1 MKFFHTLS
9 VPEHIWVDFFRV
21 FFSQRYLLKDDKGNV
36 VENRFRFDESVLPDN
51 RPFDILFESDL
62 TGANPNILPCVVIE
76 DSGTAQSGILLNQL
90 KTWAVAPHAMRDR
103 QDLLR
108 STYVFHCCS
117 RTRGESRLLA
127 SIVGSAITAFRDGL
141 LEAGLHKVEPWS
153 IGKSQ
158 PLKADA
164 DEVYVDTPVI
174 VNFSYQEGW
183 RTEERYDHYFH
194 CYKLNFE
201 PDSLTAFVR
210 TAMTVIDTNVS
221 SFLNTSMFLENV
233 NTESFIMSSLMAA
246 DPLSTEAFVN
256 SSMTPAD
263 PLTQERF
270 LRASMRV
277 S

>member
-1 MKFFHTLS
+1 VKFFHTLS

-21 FFSQRYLLKDDKGNV
+21 FFSQRYLLKDDLGNV
-36 VENRFRFDESVLPDN
+36 VENRFRYDESVLPDN

-62 TGANPNILPCVVIE
+62 TGANPNILPALVIE

-90 KTWAVAPHAMRDR
+90 KTWSVAPNVMRDR

-127 SIVGSAITAFRDGL
+127 SIVGSAITAFRDAL
-141 LEAGLHKVEPWS
+141 LEAGLHKIDPWS

-183 RTEERYDHYFH
+183 RTEERYDHHFE
-194 CYKLNFE
+194 CYKLNIN
-201 PDSLTAFVR
+201 PDQLNRFVR
-210 TAMTVIDTNVS
+210 TAMTLADVS
-221 SFLNTSMFLENV
+221 VSRFMNTSMFLENV
-233 NTESFIMSSLMAA
+233 NTESFILSSLAVADPNFAETFVNATMTPT
-246 DPLSTEAFVN
+246 DPLS
-256 SSMTPAD
+256 
-263 PLTQERF
+263 QERF

>member
-21 FFSQRYLLKDDKGNV
+21 FFSQRYLLSDDQGNV
-36 VENRFRFDESVLPDN
+36 VENRFRYDESVLSDN

-62 TGANPNILPCVVIE
+62 TGANPNILPALVIE

-127 SIVGSAITAFRDGL
+127 SIVGSAVTAFRDGL
-141 LEAGLHKVEPWS
+141 LEAGLHKIEPWS

-183 RTEERYDHYFH
+183 RTEERYDGYFH
-194 CYKLNFE
+194 CHKFNID
-201 PDSLTAFVR
+201 PDHLTRFVR
-210 TAMTVIDTNVS
+210 TAMTLIDVNAS
-221 SFLNTSMFLENV
+221 AFLNTSLVLENV
-233 NTESFIMSSLMAA
+233 NTESFILSSLTAVNPLFSELFVNTAMAPV
-246 DPLSTEAFVN
+246 DPLN
-256 SSMTPAD
+256 
-263 PLTQERF
+263 QERF

>member
-21 FFSQRYLLKDDKGNV
+21 FFSQRYLLQDDKGNV
-36 VENRFRFDESVLPDN
+36 VENRFRYDEGILPDN
-51 RPFDILFESDL
+51 RPFDIIFESDL
-62 TGANPNILPCVVIE
+62 TGANPNILPALVIE

-127 SIVGSAITAFRDGL
+127 SIVGSAITAFRDAL
-141 LEAGLHKVEPWS
+141 LEAGLHKIEPWS

-194 CYKLNFE
+194 CYKLNIQT
-201 PDSLTAFVR
+201 DSLTHFVR
-210 TAMTVIDTNVS
+210 TAMTLIDVNAS
-221 SFLNTSMFLENV
+221 SFLNTTMFLENI
-233 NTESFIMSSLMAA
+233 NTESFILSSLTAA
-246 DPLSTEAFVN
+246 NPLLSEIFVN
-256 SSMTPAD
+256 TNMAPAN